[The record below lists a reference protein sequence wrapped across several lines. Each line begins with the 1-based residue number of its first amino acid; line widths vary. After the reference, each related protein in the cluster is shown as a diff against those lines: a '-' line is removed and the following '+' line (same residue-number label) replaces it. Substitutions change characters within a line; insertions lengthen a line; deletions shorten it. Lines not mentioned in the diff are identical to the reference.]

1 MSTIAA
7 PWFNVRKAAQVAA
20 YFALRAGGA
29 VNILK
34 LVKLIYLADRT
45 FIEKYDYPML
55 NDEFVSMD
63 HGPVN
68 SRTLEYINGMQ
79 LDGRGA
85 WDEFVSPRTGYDIGL
100 AHPDITLETLDE
112 FSAADL
118 EVLDEIWARFG
129 HYDKYR
135 LRDYTHRNCPE
146 WEDPKGSSKP
156 ISYERLYQVLGKK
169 NAAELVADVNAQRV
183 VSKAFAA

>member
-1 MSTIAA
+1 MTT
-7 PWFNVRKAAQVAA
+7 PWFNVRKAAQMAA

-34 LVKLIYLADRT
+34 LVKLIYLANRR

-55 NDEFVSMD
+55 DDELVAMD

-68 SRTLEYINGMQ
+68 SRTLDYINGMQ
-79 LDGRGA
+79 LERGE
-85 WDEFVSPRTGYDIGL
+85 WDEFVSARAGYDIGL
-100 AHPDITLETLDE
+100 AHSDITLETLDE
-112 FSAADL
+112 FSKADL

-135 LRDYTHRNCPE
+135 LRDYTHTKLSGMGRP
-146 WEDPKGSSKP
+146 
-156 ISYERLYQVLGKK
+156 ERLVQAHNLRASVPG
-169 NAAELVADVNAQRV
+169 AR
-183 VSKAFAA
+183 